1 MPRPKVRLEDRQR
14 SSRACH
20 TCKALKIR
28 CDSQCPCAS
37 CMRRGQ
43 AHACVYS
50 GTDRRRRKPC
60 VTDLTTHGRAID
72 GVDAFPRR
80 SGVTTR
86 NSNPP
91 FESDGHVSE
100 MVTPESRNDDHPLP
114 DARPHQRFPLK
125 PDQTT
130 KVDVGETSALS
141 FLHFLRKTVK
151 AYVGSVPFT
160 DSERHHIVVDMD
172 HYSSMSVNVDGV
184 EREKLHVWMGFYNDA
199 TSGILDLFTKH
210 EVETL
215 IAARTPISQD
225 TSSLFVGREDAAA
238 MDVALAIGAQ
248 VEGSPEDTH
257 FANSYFHRARQV
269 AFDDMLMVQNV
280 ETVRLFLLMA
290 FYMLGACNRNAA
302 SMFLGVAARA
312 AIVLELHSSEAYSTT
327 LSKED
332 IERRRRIWQSMRNL
346 DTLSSFVLSRPR
358 SLPTVPSW
366 SNIMELNTESAFHAI
381 GDGCILLDNI
391 VDTLSKGKLLDII
404 TAEDLLMQ
412 LRKWS
417 GSLPTTLRQFYRAFH
432 SSQTLEPGDRQRLVG
447 SIHVSCLYYFAVI
460 LVTRPY
466 LIAYLTSRLRGKA
479 PDHLISDPDEASDVT
494 LKNNKVSKLA
504 QVCVSSS
511 LYMVDMCRRA
521 KSAGLVF
528 RNFCLLKAWIFGAGL
543 ILGFSMFAGEPRRDV
558 ERLFDSA
565 LLLLDDIGRTSPQ
578 AQLYHQ
584 ILTSFL
590 EAVNKYRNR
599 VAGEVYRTVQDY
611 MDQILTIDVAMPEDS
626 ATAPSGRQD
635 VYPGWDDG
643 WLAGAMQD
651 VEASAIALDPISF
664 GTKGAQMFREPC
676 NWSDMDTMQLE
687 GDLIIDVEPF
697 DQLFYTVE

>member
-1 MPRPKVRLEDRQR
+1 
-14 SSRACH
+14 
-20 TCKALKIR
+20 
-28 CDSQCPCAS
+28 
-37 CMRRGQ
+37 MRRGQ

-72 GVDAFPRR
+72 GVDVFSRR

-91 FESDGHVSE
+91 FELDGHVSE
-100 MVTPESRNDDHPLP
+100 MVTPESRSDDHPLP

-125 PDQTT
+125 PDQST

-172 HYSSMSVNVDGV
+172 HCSSISVNVDSV

-199 TSGILDLFTKH
+199 TSGILDLFTEH

-269 AFDDMLMVQNV
+269 AFADMLMVQNV

-290 FYMLGACNRNAA
+290 FYMLGACHRNAA

-312 AIVLELHSSEAYSTT
+312 AIILELHSSEAYSSA

-332 IERRRRIWQSMRNL
+332 SERRRRTWHSMRNL

-358 SLPTVPSW
+358 SLPTVPNW
-366 SNIMELNTESAFHAI
+366 SNVIESKTESAFHAI

-417 GSLPTTLRQFYRAFH
+417 GSLPTTLRQFYHPFH
-432 SSQTLEPGDRQRLVG
+432 SSQTLEPRDRQRLVG

-479 PDHLISDPDEASDVT
+479 PDHLISDPNEASDVT

-528 RNFCLLKAWIFGAGL
+528 RSFCLLKAWIFGAGL

-565 LLLLDDIGRTSPQ
+565 LLLLDDIGHTSPQ
-578 AQLYHQ
+578 AQLYYQ

-611 MDQILTIDVAMPEDS
+611 MDQILTIDAVMPGNP
-626 ATAPSGRQD
+626 AAPPSGRQD
-635 VYPGWDDG
+635 VYPGWDDS

-664 GTKGAQMFREPC
+664 GTRGAQMFREPC
-676 NWSDMDTMQLE
+676 NWGDMDTMQLE
-687 GDLIIDVEPF
+687 GDLITDVEPF

>member
-1 MPRPKVRLEDRQR
+1 
-14 SSRACH
+14 
-20 TCKALKIR
+20 
-28 CDSQCPCAS
+28 
-37 CMRRGQ
+37 
-43 AHACVYS
+43 
-50 GTDRRRRKPC
+50 
-60 VTDLTTHGRAID
+60 
-72 GVDAFPRR
+72 
-80 SGVTTR
+80 
-86 NSNPP
+86 
-91 FESDGHVSE
+91 
-100 MVTPESRNDDHPLP
+100 
-114 DARPHQRFPLK
+114 
-125 PDQTT
+125 
-130 KVDVGETSALS
+130 
-141 FLHFLRKTVK
+141 
-151 AYVGSVPFT
+151 
-160 DSERHHIVVDMD
+160 MD
-172 HYSSMSVNVDGV
+172 HCSSISVNVDSV

-199 TSGILDLFTKH
+199 TSGILDLFTEH

-215 IAARTPISQD
+215 IATRTPISQD

-269 AFDDMLMVQNV
+269 AFADMLMVQNV

-290 FYMLGACNRNAA
+290 FYMLGACHRNAA

-312 AIVLELHSSEAYSTT
+312 AIILELHSSEAYSSA

-332 IERRRRIWQSMRNL
+332 SERRRRTWHSMRNL

-358 SLPTVPSW
+358 SLPTVPNW
-366 SNIMELNTESAFHAI
+366 SNVIESKTESAFHAI

-417 GSLPTTLRQFYRAFH
+417 GSLPTTLRQFYHHFH
-432 SSQTLEPGDRQRLVG
+432 SSQTLEPRDRQRLVG

-565 LLLLDDIGRTSPQ
+565 LLLLDDIGHTSPQ
-578 AQLYHQ
+578 AQLYNQ

-611 MDQILTIDVAMPEDS
+611 MDQILTIDAVMPGNS
-626 ATAPSGRQD
+626 AAPPSGRQD
-635 VYPGWDDG
+635 VYPGWDDS

-651 VEASAIALDPISF
+651 VESSAIALDPISF
-664 GTKGAQMFREPC
+664 GTRGAQMFREPC
-676 NWSDMDTMQLE
+676 NWGDMDTMQLE

>member
-28 CDSQCPCAS
+28 CDSQCPCSS

-60 VTDLTTHGRAID
+60 VNDLTTHGRAID
-72 GVDAFPRR
+72 GVDAFSRR

-100 MVTPESRNDDHPLP
+100 MVTPESRSDDHPLP
-114 DARPHQRFPLK
+114 DARPHQRFSLK
-125 PDQTT
+125 TDQTI

-172 HYSSMSVNVDGV
+172 HCSSISVNVDCV
-184 EREKLHVWMGFYNDA
+184 EREKLHVWMGFYSEA
-199 TSGILDLFTKH
+199 TSGILDLFTEH

-215 IAARTPISQD
+215 LAARTPITQD

-248 VEGSPEDTH
+248 VEGSPEDIH

-290 FYMLGACNRNAA
+290 FYMLGACYRNAA

-312 AIVLELHSSEAYSTT
+312 AIVLELHGSEAYSTT

-332 IERRRRIWQSMRNL
+332 SE
-346 DTLSSFVLSRPR
+346 R
-358 SLPTVPSW
+358 SLPTVPNW
-366 SNIMELNTESAFHAI
+366 SNIMELNTESAFYAI

-391 VDTLSKGKLLDII
+391 VDTLSKGKLLDIM

-417 GSLPTTLRQFYRAFH
+417 GSLPTTLRQFCHPFH
-432 SSQTLEPGDRQRLVG
+432 SSQTLKPGDRQRLLG
-447 SIHVSCLYYFAVI
+447 SIHISCLYYFAVI

-611 MDQILTIDVAMPEDS
+611 MDQILTIDAVMPGNS
-626 ATAPSGRQD
+626 AAPPSGRQD

-651 VEASAIALDPISF
+651 VEESAIALDPISF

-676 NWSDMDTMQLE
+676 NWGDMDTMQLE

>member
-72 GVDAFPRR
+72 GVDVFSRR

-91 FESDGHVSE
+91 FELDGHVSE
-100 MVTPESRNDDHPLP
+100 MVTPESRSDDHPLP
-114 DARPHQRFPLK
+114 DARPHQRFPLR
-125 PDQTT
+125 PDQST
-130 KVDVGETSALS
+130 K
-141 FLHFLRKTVK
+141 VK

-172 HYSSMSVNVDGV
+172 HCSSISVNVDSV

-199 TSGILDLFTKH
+199 TSGILDLFTEH

-269 AFDDMLMVQNV
+269 AFADMLMVQNV

-290 FYMLGACNRNAA
+290 FYMLGACHRNAA

-312 AIVLELHSSEAYSTT
+312 AIILELHSSEAYSSA

-332 IERRRRIWQSMRNL
+332 SER
-346 DTLSSFVLSRPR
+346 SFVLSRPR
-358 SLPTVPSW
+358 SLPTVPNW
-366 SNIMELNTESAFHAI
+366 SNIIESKTESAFHAI

-391 VDTLSKGKLLDII
+391 VDTLSK
-404 TAEDLLMQ
+404 AEDLLMQ

-417 GSLPTTLRQFYRAFH
+417 GSLPTTLRH
-432 SSQTLEPGDRQRLVG
+432 
-447 SIHVSCLYYFAVI
+447 I
-460 LVTRPY
+460 LSH
-466 LIAYLTSRLRGKA
+466 ISRHGYAEK
-479 PDHLISDPDEASDVT
+479 
-494 LKNNKVSKLA
+494 
-504 QVCVSSS
+504 
-511 LYMVDMCRRA
+511 RR
-521 KSAGLVF
+521 
-528 RNFCLLKAWIFGAGL
+528 
-543 ILGFSMFAGEPRRDV
+543 
-558 ERLFDSA
+558 
-565 LLLLDDIGRTSPQ
+565 
-578 AQLYHQ
+578 
-584 ILTSFL
+584 
-590 EAVNKYRNR
+590 
-599 VAGEVYRTVQDY
+599 
-611 MDQILTIDVAMPEDS
+611 
-626 ATAPSGRQD
+626 
-635 VYPGWDDG
+635 
-643 WLAGAMQD
+643 
-651 VEASAIALDPISF
+651 
-664 GTKGAQMFREPC
+664 
-676 NWSDMDTMQLE
+676 
-687 GDLIIDVEPF
+687 II
-697 DQLFYTVE
+697 